1 VDIDEQ
7 MSFGLLK
14 KMRGNDVEAL
24 GNWYVQWKFSLIW

>member
-1 VDIDEQ
+1 MVTTMTIAQPVDIDEQ

-24 GNWYVQWKFSLIW
+24 GN